1 MPCVAGGTMA
11 AIAAVASVLGSFD
24 SSSALTLTV
33 TVASAALPGCVLA
46 LSLRGSGTAGEE
58 AVTK

>member
-1 MPCVAGGTMA
+1 MA

-46 LSLRGSGTAGEE
+46 LSLPQAPWIWPHCRRGSCD
-58 AVTK
+58 